1 MSNLW
6 LWIILGI
13 CILTLLFVVYN
24 YIVIKRMPEGTDRM
38 VKMAAIIREGSNVFI
53 KKEFT
58 TIAIVIAGLAVL
70 FTLFIEKFSG
80 ITYILGATMSS
91 IVCILGMKSATYA
104 NVRTANK
111 AKESLNVGETVKVAL
126 KGGSISGLSV
136 QAFGLLGIVL
146 IVLISGVGPQQ
157 DTIIGSFLPLD
168 TIKGFEGNGLIPI
181 KALLTNSAIM
191 RITTYSLGCST
202 VAMFNRVA
210 GGNYTKAADISADI
224 LGKIRNDLPEDD
236 SRVPNVIAD
245 FIGDNVNDIAGNCS
259 DLLESFVATIS
270 ASIVLAIAF
279 LGTSGLSKFMT
290 EELFKSTYM
299 FPLVV
304 AGGGLLSCI
313 LGILIVTI
321 RKMGD
326 SPSKELNLATYISAG
341 LTLVVV
347 GVLSYV
353 AFGNTGVDLKEVL
366 GFKIGW
372 ATPWVC
378 SIFGL
383 VSGVAIGMITEYYTS
398 ADFKPTKTVA
408 EYAVEGEAFVVT
420 KGDAVGSKSVMLP
433 VAIIGISLV
442 VAYSLGG
449 TYGIAIAALGMLSFV
464 GTTVSIDAFGPIAD
478 NAGGLAESCHLEPE
492 VRKITDK
499 LDSVGNTTAAV
510 GKGFAI
516 GSAAFATVSLI
527 CAYVSN
533 LKGMPNFNPQ
543 DIQIDSVMI
552 IAGCIIGGALIEFF
566 IALLTDN
573 TIASAKELAD
583 VGDRQL
589 SDPAILAGEKDPD
602 YNELVALATKT
613 ALKRMLLPSVI
624 ALAIPFVCGAFFG
637 PEFVIGILLGAT
649 IVAIPRAIFMGNSGG
664 SFDNAK
670 KYIESGAIEGHG
682 KGSAAHKAAVTGDTI
697 GDTRKDVVGVAL
709 DIFIKMMSTVA
720 TTLFVVI
727 TALYSLIQSLF

>member
-1 MSNLW
+1 MSNTW
-6 LWIILGI
+6 LFIILGI
-13 CILTLLFVVYN
+13 CFVALMYVLYN
-24 YIVIKRMPEGTDRM
+24 FISIKKMDEGTEQM
-38 VKMAAIIREGSNVFI
+38 KKMSGIIRDGANVFI

-58 TIAIVIAGLAVL
+58 TIAIVIAVLAVL

-80 ITYILGATMSS
+80 LTYLFGAAMSS

-111 AKESLNVGETVKVAL
+111 ARETLSIGQTVKVAL

-136 QAFGLLGIVL
+136 QAFGLLGLIV
-146 IVLISGVGPQQ
+146 IVLISGINTVK
-157 DTIIGSFLPLD
+157 S
-168 TIKGFEGNGLIPI
+168 NGIIPI
-181 KALLTNSAIM
+181 DALLTNASII

-259 DLLESFVATIS
+259 DLLESFVATIA
-270 ASIVLAIAF
+270 ASIIVA
-279 LGTSGLSKFMT
+279 LGFVSNGTLIET
-290 EELFKSTYM
+290 HELFKATAL
-299 FPLVV
+299 FPVV
-304 AGGGLLSCI
+304 MAGGGLLSCV
-313 LGILIVTI
+313 LGIIFVSI

-341 LTLVVV
+341 LTLIVT

-353 AFGNTGVDLKEVL
+353 AFSGADKTDIQAIGW
-366 GFKIGW
+366 KIGW

-378 SIFGL
+378 SILGL
-383 VSGVAIGMITEYYTS
+383 ASGVAIGMITEYYTS
-398 ADFKPTKTVA
+398 TDYKPTRTIA
-408 EYAVEGEAFVVT
+408 EYATEGEAFVVT
-420 KGDAVGSKSVMLP
+420 KGDAVGSKSCLIP
-433 VAIIGISLV
+433 ILIIGASLI
-442 VAYSLGG
+442 VAGAIGSF
-449 TYGIAIAALGMLSFV
+449 YGIAIASLGMLSFV

-478 NAGGLAESCHLEPE
+478 NAGGLAESCHLPE
-492 VRKITDK
+492 DVRNITDK
-499 LDSVGNTTAAV
+499 LDAVGNTTAAI

-527 CAYVSN
+527 CAFVGN
-533 LKGMPNFNPQ
+533 FTTHGIAMPKVTDYQF
-543 DIQIDSVMI
+543 

-573 TIASAKELAD
+573 TIAAAKELAD
-583 VGDRQL
+583 VGDKQL
-589 SDPAILAGEKDPD
+589 QDPAILKGEKDPD
-602 YNELVALATKT
+602 YNELVRLATSS
-613 ALKRMLLPSVI
+613 ALKRMLLPSIIAILVPLVI
-624 ALAIPFVCGAFFG
+624 GIFFG
-637 PEFVIGILLGAT
+637 LEIVLGILLGAT

-664 SFDNAK
+664 AFDNAK
-670 KYIESGAIEGHG
+670 KYIESGAIPGHG

-720 TTLFVVI
+720 TTLFLVI
-727 TALYSLIQSLF
+727 ATLYSVIGIL

>member
-1 MSNLW
+1 MNNLW
-6 LWIILGI
+6 LFVILGI
-13 CILTLLFVVYN
+13 CLVALLVVVYN
-24 YIVIKRMPEGTDRM
+24 YIVIKRMPEGNERM
-38 VKMAAIIREGSNVFI
+38 VKMASIIREGSNVFI

-58 TIAIVIAGLAVL
+58 TIAIVIATLAVV

-80 ITYILGATMSS
+80 ITYILGAAMSS

-111 AKESLNVGETVKVAL
+111 AKESLSVGETVKVAL
-126 KGGSISGLSV
+126 KGGSVSGLSV
-136 QAFGLLGIVL
+136 QALGLLGLVL
-146 IVLISGVGPQQ
+146 IVLISGVGPQH
-157 DTIIGSFLPLD
+157 DTIIGNLLKLD
-168 TIKGFEGNGLIPI
+168 GFEGNGLISI
-181 KALLTNSAIM
+181 KALLTNTSVM

-259 DLLESFVATIS
+259 DLLESFVATMS

-279 LGTSGLSKFMT
+279 LGNSGIALITK
-290 EELFKSTYM
+290 ELFTATYM
-299 FPLVV
+299 YPLVV
-304 AGGGLLSCI
+304 AGAGLISCVIGLLVVQ
-313 LGILIVTI
+313 L

-326 SPSKELNLATYISAG
+326 NPSKELNLATYISAG

-353 AFGNTGVDLKEVL
+353 AFGNAGDALKDIL

-372 ATPWVC
+372 VTPWVC
-378 SIFGL
+378 CILGL
-383 VSGVAIGMITEYYTS
+383 VSGVAIGMITEFYTS
-398 ADFKPTKTVA
+398 ADVKPTRTVA

-442 VAYSLGG
+442 ISASLGG
-449 TYGIAIAALGMLSFV
+449 TYGIAIASLGMLSFV
-464 GTTVSIDAFGPIAD
+464 ATTVSIDAFGPIAD
-478 NAGGLAESCHLEPE
+478 NAGGLAESCHLDPQ

-533 LKGMPNFNPQ
+533 LNVVPT
-543 DIQIDSVMI
+543 IDSFMV

-613 ALKRMLLPSVI
+613 ALKRMLVPSVI
-624 ALAIPFVCGAFFG
+624 ALAVPFVCGAVLG

-649 IVAIPRAIFMGNSGG
+649 VVAIPRAIFMGNSGG
-664 SFDNAK
+664 TFDNAK

>member
-6 LWIILGI
+6 LWIILGV
-13 CILTLLFVVYN
+13 CLLALLFVVYN

-38 VKMAAIIREGSNVFI
+38 IKMSAIIREGSNVFI

-58 TIAIVIAGLAVL
+58 TIAIVIAVLAVL

-111 AKESLNVGETVKVAL
+111 AKESLSVGETVKVAL

-136 QAFGLLGIVL
+136 QLFGLLGIVL
-146 IVLISGVGPQQ
+146 IVLISGVGPQK
-157 DTIIGSFLPLD
+157 DTIVGTLLNNSVL
-168 TIKGFEGNGLIPI
+168 KGFEGNGLIPI
-181 KALLTNSAIM
+181 KALLTNSAVM

-279 LGTSGLSKFMT
+279 LGNTGLAGITK
-290 EELFKSTYM
+290 ELFTSTYM

-313 LGILIVTI
+313 IGIFIVSI

-353 AFGNTGVDLKEVL
+353 AFGNAGDALKDVL
-366 GFKIGW
+366 GFKVGW
-372 ATPWVC
+372 ATPWIC
-378 SIFGL
+378 CILGL

-398 ADFKPTKTVA
+398 ADFKPTRTVA

-433 VAIIGISLV
+433 VGIIGVALV
-442 VAYSLGG
+442 IAGSIGG

-464 GTTVSIDAFGPIAD
+464 GTTVTIDAFGPIAD
-478 NAGGLAESCHLEPE
+478 NAGGLAESCHLAPE

-499 LDSVGNTTAAV
+499 LDSVGNTTAAI

-533 LKGMPNFNPQ
+533 LQAMDGFNPAN
-543 DIQIDSVMI
+543 IQIDSVMI

-589 SDPAILAGEKDPD
+589 SDPDILAGKKDPD

-624 ALAIPFVCGAFFG
+624 ALAVPFVGGAILG
-637 PEFVIGILLGAT
+637 PEFIIGVLLGAT

-727 TALYSLIQSLF
+727 AALHAFFQGLF

>member
-13 CILTLLFVVYN
+13 CLIALLFVVYN

-38 VKMAAIIREGSNVFI
+38 VKMAGIIREGSNVFI

-136 QAFGLLGIVL
+136 QLFGLLGIVL

-157 DTIIGSFLPLD
+157 DTIIGKFLNPD

-270 ASIVLAIAF
+270 ASIVLAVAF
-279 LGTSGLSKFMT
+279 LGNLGITNITK
-290 EELFKSTYM
+290 ELFTATYM
-299 FPLVV
+299 YPLVV
-304 AGGGLLSCI
+304 AGGGLLSCVVG
-313 LGILIVTI
+313 LFIVQV

-326 SPSKELNLATYISAG
+326 NPSKELNLATYISAG

-353 AFGNTGVDLKEVL
+353 AFGNAGDALKEVL
-366 GFKIGW
+366 KFKAGW
-372 ATPWVC
+372 ATPWIC
-378 SIFGL
+378 CALGL
-383 VSGVAIGMITEYYTS
+383 ASGVAIGMITEYYTS
-398 ADFKPTKTVA
+398 ADYKPTRTVA

-433 VAIIGISLV
+433 VAIIGVALVISG
-442 VAYSLGG
+442 SIGG

-478 NAGGLAESCHLEPE
+478 NAGGLAESCHLDPE

-533 LKGMPNFNPQ
+533 LKVTPG
-543 DIQIDSVMI
+543 IDSIYV

-589 SDPAILAGEKDPD
+589 SDPAILSGEKDPD